1 MVSQPAYLAN
11 LKSYAKLRFVGD
23 DEEEARIRVRDLDSE
38 SDRGAIILAATNI
51 EDMLELRILQRLPTL
66 HHDETTRKFVFEQDG
81 PISTF
86 SRKILMAY
94 AMGIVDKPYRKLIDL
109 VREIRNACAHSRQPI
124 SLEVPELQEACKV
137 VISDIW
143 PDIKDHNPRTIRM
156 AFVMKCTFIQHY
168 ILHGEKLEGRE
179 AHLAHWEKLKR
190 EGVNGWSKP

>member
-1 MVSQPAYLAN
+1 MVSQPAYLTN
-11 LKSYAKLRFVGD
+11 LKKYAKLRFRGD
-23 DEEEARIRVRDLDSE
+23 EDEDARIAVRDLDNE
-38 SDRGAIILAATNI
+38 SDRGAIILAATNV
-51 EDMLELRILQRLPTL
+51 EDMLELKILERLPTL
-66 HHDETTRKFVFEQDG
+66 QADEPARKFVFEQDG

-124 SLEVPELQEACKV
+124 SLQVPELQDACKV

-143 PDIKDHNPRTIRM
+143 PDIKDHNPKTIRM

-168 ILHGEKLEGRE
+168 ILHGEKLEGRD

-190 EGVNGWSKP
+190 GEA